1 MNNFKSLVPYLRLH
15 KNQYLIGTLAV
26 LGGNAAVLL
35 PAYFL
40 GRAIDGLRL
49 FSDANPATPGLGLK
63 ELGLLALGIVLATLV
78 SGGLMVGVRRS
89 IVFASR
95 QTEYEIRR
103 DLFAH
108 LSGLDK
114 HYFDRARTGDLMNR
128 LTGDLSAVREMI
140 GFGSWQLATVVSG
153 FLVSFAWFFSIN
165 WRLTLAVLVVFPFII
180 GILAYLA
187 RQVSMRYVPMQE
199 QNSAISAKAQ
209 ENFSGARVVKGYAI
223 EDREIAEYK
232 VMNSEL
238 IRRALFLN
246 RVEGPLQAFMSLLMG
261 VAYVLVL
268 LYGGRMILGLVP
280 GSPLTLGQF
289 TQFALILERLA
300 WPMLSIGLIANMLQ
314 RGMGSWGRLQEIF
327 AARARVHDSGRTDT
341 SIKALQGDIR
351 YENVSLSFDGKQVLS
366 GVTLHIPAGQT
377 LGITGPTGSGKT
389 LLSQLVTRLSDV
401 SEGSVKVDG
410 HDVRNIPLATLRDNI
425 AVVPQEPFLFSDTI
439 ASNVAFGL
447 NNDNYRPIET
457 FKSVRHTTPP
467 EVRDVQPDMER
478 VKRAA
483 EIAGLASEIVAFP
496 QGYDTML
503 GERGVTLSGGQR
515 QRTAL
520 ARAVAREPRILILD
534 DSMSAVDTETESR
547 ILQSL
552 RQVQQGRTVLLIGH
566 RVSTL
571 RHADHIIVLDAG
583 RIMEQGSH
591 EALLAAGG
599 HYADLDRRQRLE
611 SDLDEVDGN
620 EVDENEVDGA
630 QVPDS
635 ASEPAAPTLSAPR
648 HEEVKR

>member
-583 RIMEQGSH
+583 RIVEQGSH

-635 ASEPAAPTLSAPR
+635 SSKPAAPTLSAPR